1 MKIHKEEVIHKDN
14 LFNNNLYFIKYN
26 NHKVALY
33 REDKL
38 YVLGKNNTLKEIP
51 YEESNIFAW
60 YSDYSRNSEILELM
74 QAENIDTLYKKTQEK
89 MLSERP
95 KYAAGFLSEEDK
107 KKILTHFSENI
118 PENWK
123 TICHHMTMNLGRL
136 QEKDKHLLGKEFKS
150 KITHLGIN
158 KDIGIM
164 ALKIDTDIPSKNE
177 HKHITLALKEG
188 TKPFRSNDIQEWI
201 EIEPLEISLKVGEFL
216 TNQNI
221 SYGKE
226 NKKKNKLKY

>member
-1 MKIHKEEVIHKDN
+1 MKIQKEEIIHKDN
-14 LFNNNLYFIKYN
+14 LFNDNLYFIKYN

-33 REDKL
+33 RESKL
-38 YVLGKNNTLKEIP
+38 YILGKNNTLKEIP

-60 YSDYSRNSEILELM
+60 YSDYSKNSEILELM
-74 QAENIDTLYKKTQEK
+74 QSENIDTLYKKAQEK
-89 MLSERP
+89 MLAERP

-107 KKILTHFSENI
+107 KKILTHFSKDI
-118 PENWK
+118 PKDWT

-150 KITHLGIN
+150 KITHLGID

-216 TNQNI
+216 TNQTI

-226 NKKKNKLKY
+226 NKKKNKFKY